1 MVKAV
6 MRKKSRKGKKRNV
19 SNVVK
24 EREWKRSLMGQIS
37 HCRIVLGSHKKGD
50 ILESNSGRKINR

>member
-6 MRKKSRKGKKRNV
+6 MKKKSRKGKKRNV

-37 HCRIVLGSHKKGD
+37 HCRIVLGSRKKGD